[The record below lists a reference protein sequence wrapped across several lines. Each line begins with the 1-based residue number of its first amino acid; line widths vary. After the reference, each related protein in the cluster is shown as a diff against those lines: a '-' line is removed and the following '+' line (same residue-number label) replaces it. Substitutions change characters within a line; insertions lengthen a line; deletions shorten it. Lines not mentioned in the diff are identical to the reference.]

1 MIRFLKRFFLIL
13 GVVFLLLVV
22 VYFDMLSYGIKQG
35 IGQFTIIH
43 NAKPIETYLEDPE
56 FPDSLKQKLRFIEK
70 VRIYAIDSL
79 GLYDSD
85 NYKTLYDQKGEEI
98 MWVVTASEAFR
109 LKPKEWSFPILG
121 NVPYKGF
128 FDKEA
133 AIALGK
139 ELKEE
144 GYDVNIRNPGAWST
158 LGWFTDPILSGMLD
172 HEEGDLASLIIHEMS
187 HATIFVKDSV
197 EFNENL
203 ATFIG
208 DRGAERFLIST
219 YGKESEVYKIFIGQD
234 QDYIRVV
241 DHMLRGASALDT
253 LYHSFD
259 DRLLDGE
266 KLRLKNEKIA
276 EIVTTLDT
284 LSLSTYDNLTA
295 RFKKQLPN
303 NAYFMSYLLYQSQQ
317 YSFNKEFEEEFGS
330 NLITYIQ
337 YLRNRF
343 PSL

>member
-1 MIRFLKRFFLIL
+1 MILI
-13 GVVFLLLVV
+13 GII
-22 VYFDMLSYGIKQG
+22 YFEMITYAIKQG
-35 IGQFTIIH
+35 IGQFTII
-43 NAKPIETYLEDPE
+43 NDAKPIEFYLGDPD
-56 FPDSLKQKLRFIEK
+56 FPDSLKQKLNFIEE
-70 VRIYAIDSL
+70 VRVYAIDSL

-98 MWVVTASEAFR
+98 MWVVTASEKFQ

-121 NVPYKGF
+121 SVPYKGF

-139 ELKEE
+139 ELIDD

-172 HEEGDLASLIIHEMS
+172 REAGDLASLIIHEMS

-203 ATFIG
+203 ASFIG
-208 DRGAERFLIST
+208 DRGAERFLISN
-219 YGKESEVYKIFIGQD
+219 YGKESEVYKIFMAQD
-234 QDYIRVV
+234 QDYIVVV
-241 DHMLRGASALDT
+241 DHMLRGASALDH
-253 LYHSFD
+253 LYNSFD
-259 DRLLDGE
+259 ETFSAEE
-266 KLRLKNEKIA
+266 KLKLKNEKIM

-295 RFKKQLPN
+295 KFREKMPN

-317 YSFNKEFEEEFGS
+317 YSFNNEFEDTFRAD
-330 NLITYIQ
+330 LIAYIQ
-337 YLRNRF
+337 YLRTRF